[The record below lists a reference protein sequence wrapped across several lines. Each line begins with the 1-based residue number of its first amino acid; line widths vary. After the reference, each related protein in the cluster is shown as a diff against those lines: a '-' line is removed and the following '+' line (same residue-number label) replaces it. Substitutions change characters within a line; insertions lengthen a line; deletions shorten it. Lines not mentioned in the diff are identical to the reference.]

1 MALQQITADD
11 IAGWDSLQDI
21 ADSFEK
27 RGLKPR
33 SNLGEDNELVLQL
46 GDDEFVVIVNAG
58 PGESA
63 TDFKPDNR
71 SRHTNLVATND
82 FEDFTFLTRMRS
94 WEGQQHGRIKHQK
107 ISFSKDQ
114 FTRDSGEKNTVLKK
128 LNSIEYGSS
137 AAIYDTLY
145 DTQQVVEEFYE
156 EFEDLRTDL
165 VQEVSGVPDD
175 RGDAKQ
181 RYVQVILD
189 RMIFLYFIQ
198 EKRLLDRNPNYLHEQ
213 PGDVVDDGEDR
224 YENFYRPLFFDYLA
238 EDKQNPDF
246 GSLPYLNGGLFA
258 KNPVEEDFPDAK
270 LGASAEETNEL
281 FDDIL
286 NFLSGWNWNVD
297 ERLDIVDPKNLS
309 PAILGHIFEQT
320 VNQKE
325 MGAYYT
331 PEEITGFMSRR
342 TVHPY
347 LLDQLNDAV
356 DAEYDEI
363 DDVFGFPGVEASS
376 GEQAV
381 ADGGTMTRQV
391 PTENVE
397 TNHIET
403 LYHDILKEAHILD
416 PAVGSGAF
424 LLAAQDVLVDI
435 YMQCIEYFQQL
446 EQEGKGWELDSRT
459 RDELEEINEGQG
471 GASLYAKRTVILN
484 NLYGVDI
491 DEGAVEICKLRLWL
505 SMVADI
511 EDEPNEVEPLPNI
524 DFNIRQGNSL
534 IGFTDL
540 MEVNSDGD
548 AALTNYGGGVGGSV
562 EEKYEDIIEAV
573 EKHRAAESGTDATNW
588 RKEAERRLSNYR
600 GDLNEK
606 VKKDFEDAGVEDI
619 TQDDVEDH
627 SPFHWVLEFATVYA
641 SGGFDIIIGNPPWDV
656 VAPNREDYFTKFDE
670 LFRTRGPSDKDET
683 QERLLEDSEI
693 AEGWERYQNEM
704 ETRAAY
710 FNGSSQYKL
719 QDPDIDGSSVGN
731 ENDLSMLFLE
741 RAFEVASDDSYVAQ
755 ILPGTVFVGAAGK
768 DLRNHL
774 LDETTLQNLVMYE
787 NKGIFP
793 EIDNRYKFGISVFK
807 NAGKTEDLKSIYR
820 KGNLDILR
828 HIDESAVPVTREVLT
843 QYSPKAGIFPL
854 IESQEQAD
862 LLEKVIDHPPL
873 GDKNDSWYVNPYS
886 ELHRN
891 GDRDRYVES
900 EEEGDYP
907 VYGGSNIYQYDY
919 TPDFINDLE
928 PPTLWSVDE
937 DKDPDKSA
945 KRRIREKA
953 SRSRDPDMGLKKAIY
968 NEFDGTGSQ
977 KGFVNDLLERERGKP
992 LSLDDVKLDCSEYR
1006 IVFRNITN
1014 STNERTM
1021 ICSVIPKGVVCHH
1034 AINTIRPYT
1043 FDISREDLSND
1054 SLHSVYERV
1063 FSDQELF
1070 AALGLL
1076 NSIPFDFLMR
1086 TKIEENL
1093 VMYKLTESQ
1102 VPRLTEGDDWFNYI
1116 SDRAARLNCYGEPFA
1131 EMRERLGGIDPVTDT
1146 DKRNEL
1152 RAEIDAAAFHAYG
1165 LTKSDAEFVLNSFH
1179 TVQSPRIMTDAYLD
1193 MVFEKYDVLAQE
1205 GPKP

>member
-1 MALQQITADD
+1 M
-11 IAGWDSLQDI
+11 
-21 ADSFEK
+21 
-27 RGLKPR
+27 
-33 SNLGEDNELVLQL
+33 
-46 GDDEFVVIVNAG
+46 
-58 PGESA
+58 
-63 TDFKPDNR
+63 
-71 SRHTNLVATND
+71 
-82 FEDFTFLTRMRS
+82 
-94 WEGQQHGRIKHQK
+94 
-107 ISFSKDQ
+107 
-114 FTRDSGEKNTVLKK
+114 
-128 LNSIEYGSS
+128 
-137 AAIYDTLY
+137 
-145 DTQQVVEEFYE
+145 
-156 EFEDLRTDL
+156 
-165 VQEVSGVPDD
+165 
-175 RGDAKQ
+175 
-181 RYVQVILD
+181 
-189 RMIFLYFIQ
+189 
-198 EKRLLDRNPNYLHEQ
+198 
-213 PGDVVDDGEDR
+213 
-224 YENFYRPLFFDYLA
+224 
-238 EDKQNPDF
+238 
-246 GSLPYLNGGLFA
+246 
-258 KNPVEEDFPDAK
+258 
-270 LGASAEETNEL
+270 
-281 FDDIL
+281 
-286 NFLSGWNWNVD
+286 
-297 ERLDIVDPKNLS
+297 
-309 PAILGHIFEQT
+309 
-320 VNQKE
+320 
-325 MGAYYT
+325 
-331 PEEITGFMSRR
+331 
-342 TVHPY
+342 
-347 LLDQLNDAV
+347 
-356 DAEYDEI
+356 
-363 DDVFGFPGVEASS
+363 
-376 GEQAV
+376 
-381 ADGGTMTRQV
+381 
-391 PTENVE
+391 
-397 TNHIET
+397 
-403 LYHDILKEAHILD
+403 
-416 PAVGSGAF
+416 
-424 LLAAQDVLVDI
+424 
-435 YMQCIEYFQQL
+435 
-446 EQEGKGWELDSRT
+446 
-459 RDELEEINEGQG
+459 
-471 GASLYAKRTVILN
+471 
-484 NLYGVDI
+484 
-491 DEGAVEICKLRLWL
+491 
-505 SMVADI
+505 
-511 EDEPNEVEPLPNI
+511 EDEPREVEPLPNI

-562 EEKYEDIIEAV
+562 EEKYKDIIEAV

-606 VKKDFEDAGVEDI
+606 VKKDFEEAGVKDI
-619 TQDDVEDH
+619 TQDDVKDH

-683 QERLLEDSEI
+683 QERLLEDPEI

-741 RAFEVASDDSYVAQ
+741 RAFEVASEDSYVAQ

-793 EIDNRYKFGISVFK
+793 EIDNRYKFGISVFN

-820 KGNLDILR
+820 KGDLDILQ

-854 IESQEQAD
+854 IESQAQAD

-873 GDKNDSWYVNPYS
+873 SDASQGWKVTPYR
-886 ELHRN
+886 ELDRN
-891 GDRDRYVES
+891 QDRDRFVES
-900 EEEGDYP
+900 EDEGDYP
-907 VYGGSNIYQYDY
+907 IYGGSNIYQYDY

-1116 SDRAARLNCYGEPFA
+1116 SNRAARLNCYGESFA
-1131 EMRERLGGIDPVTDT
+1131 EMRERLGGIDLVTDT
-1146 DKRNEL
+1146 DNRNEL

-1179 TVQSPRIMTDAYLD
+1179 TVESPRIMTDEYLE
-1193 MVFEKYDVLAQE
+1193 MVFDKYDVLEHE
-1205 GPKP
+1205 GAKP